1 MWIILGF
8 GWLGVLFAGV
18 VLFRLADYADKKVRH
33 LDKKV
38 RHFASRPR
46 SQFAPD
52 SRRSDKQAA

>member
-8 GWLGVLFAGV
+8 GWLGILFAGIS
-18 VLFRLADYADKKVRH
+18 LFRLADYADKKVRR

-46 SQFAPD
+46 HQLTSTSQG
-52 SRRSDKQAA
+52 SDKQAA